1 MTVPKSIADRHKKL
15 SAEVKRHAELY
26 YVDDA
31 PEISDE
37 AYDALLRDIAELE
50 ASHPELKSAA
60 SVTQNVGGR
69 PAEAFAKVRH
79 AVRQYS
85 FDNVFNADELVAWT
99 KRVEKGLI
107 EEDVLT
113 SDLSYCAEEKIDGL
127 KVVLTYEKGK
137 LVRAAT
143 RGNGV
148 IGEDITHTARTIR
161 DIPHDLKEPISIIA
175 VGEVWLG
182 GAELERINAERA
194 KNDEPLFVNTRN
206 AAAGALR
213 QLDPK
218 ITASRRLNFFAYDI
232 EDVRTGG
239 REDVIQTQEHEL
251 KLLKKLGFTVNPANK
266 ICTTIDEIERYY
278 HNAQERRHTNDY
290 HIDGIVLKV
299 NGIEHQ
305 RALGHTAK
313 APRWGIAYKFP
324 AEQVTTVL
332 EDIVL
337 QVGRTGVLTPV
348 AHLKPVFVGGAS
360 VSRATLHNEDFIKD
374 LDLCIGDTVILQR
387 AGDVIPEVV
396 SVLTNLRTGKEKPWK
411 FPTKVNLCG
420 GDGSIERVPG
430 EAAWRC
436 KHKGSFDQQRRIF
449 EHFVGKHAFDID
461 GLGKEQVKL
470 FLEEGLI
477 SDFADIFTI
486 EKGDL
491 MSLPRFA
498 ELSADNLIKAIETS
512 KKVPLSRFLI
522 SLSIPHVGEET
533 GILLADTFGT
543 LGNLQKASEEKLS
556 AIEGIGPI
564 IAKSVYGWFDD
575 AGNKRLVE
583 KLLQHVKVQ
592 NVQKLEAR
600 SQKLSGITFVLTG
613 TLSTMSRDEAKEMI
627 RAQGGKTV
635 GSVSKNTSYVVAGDA
650 PGSKYDEAQ
659 KLGVKILTE
668 SEFKKL
674 LG

>member
-1 MTVPKSIADRHKKL
+1 MSAPKSVQERYKKL

-26 YVDDA
+26 HTHDA

-37 AYDALLRDIAELE
+37 AYDALVRDVAELE
-50 ASHPELKSAA
+50 AKHPELKGDA
-60 SVTQNVGGR
+60 SVTQIVGGR
-69 PAEAFAKVRH
+69 PAEAFSKVRH
-79 AVRQYS
+79 DVRQYS
-85 FDNVFNADELVAWT
+85 FDNVFNTDELQAWT
-99 KRVEKGLI
+99 KRVEKGLAEADI
-107 EEDVLT
+107 ST
-113 SDLSYCAEEKIDGL
+113 SDLAYCAEEKIDGL
-127 KVVLTYEKGK
+127 KVILTYESGK

-148 IGEDITHTARTIR
+148 IGEDITHTARTIK
-161 DIPHDLKEPISIIA
+161 DIPHELSQPVSLIA

-182 GAELERINAERA
+182 AEELERINAERA
-194 KNDEPLFVNTRN
+194 KNEEPLFVNTRN

-213 QLDPK
+213 QLDAS

-232 EDVRTGG
+232 ESVDIPTA
-239 REDVIQTQEHEL
+239 TQEDEL
-251 KLLKKLGFTVNPANK
+251 KLLKKLGFTVNPAYA
-266 ICTTIDEIERYY
+266 ICITAEDIETYY
-278 HNAQERRHTNDY
+278 HKALERRHSNSY
-290 HIDGIVLKV
+290 HIDGVVLKV
-299 NGIEHQ
+299 NSREHQ

-313 APRWGIAYKFP
+313 APRWGVAYKFP
-324 AEQVTTVL
+324 AEQVTTIL

-374 LDLCIGDTVILQR
+374 LDLRIGDTVILQR
-387 AGDVIPEVV
+387 AGDVIPEIV

-436 KHKGSFDQQRRIF
+436 KHCGSFDQQRRVF

-498 ELSADNLIKAIETS
+498 ELSADNLIKAIEIS
-512 KKVPLSRFLI
+512 KKVPLSRFLV
-522 SLSIPHVGEET
+522 SLSIPHVGEE
-533 GILLADTFGT
+533 IAIMLADAFGT
-543 LGNLQKASEEKLS
+543 LANIQKSSEEKLS

-564 IAKSVYGWFDD
+564 IAKSVRGWFDD
-575 AGNKRLVE
+575 AENAKLIE
-583 KLLQHVKVQ
+583 KLLEYVRIQ
-592 NVQKLEAR
+592 NVSKPEAK
-600 SQKLSGITFVLTG
+600 SQKLSGMTFVLTG
-613 TLSTMSRDEAKEMI
+613 TLSSMSRDEAKDLI
-627 RAQGGKTV
+627 RARGGKSV
-635 GSVSKNTSYVVAGDA
+635 GSVSKNTDYVVAGDA
-650 PGSKYDEAQ
+650 PGSKYDEAV
-659 KLGVKILTE
+659 KLGVKVISE
-668 SEFKKL
+668 EEFKKL
-674 LG
+674 L

>member
-1 MTVPKSIADRHKKL
+1 MPVPKSAHERHKKL
-15 SAEVKRHAELY
+15 SAEVQRHAELY
-26 YVDDA
+26 HTHDA

-37 AYDALLRDIAELE
+37 AYDALVRDVAELE
-50 ASHPELKSAA
+50 AKHPELKSVG
-60 SVTQNVGGR
+60 SVTQAVGGR
-69 PAEAFAKVRH
+69 PAEAFSKVRH
-79 AVRQYS
+79 DVRQYS
-85 FDNVFNADELVAWT
+85 FDNVFNTEELQVWT
-99 KRVEKGLI
+99 KRVEKGLA
-107 EEDVLT
+107 EADLST

-127 KVVLTYEKGK
+127 KVILTYESGK

-148 IGEDITHTARTIR
+148 IGEDITHTARTIK
-161 DIPHDLKEPISIIA
+161 DIPHTLSQPVSLIA

-182 GAELERINAERA
+182 AEELERINAERT
-194 KNDEPLFVNTRN
+194 KNSEPLFVNTRN

-213 QLDPK
+213 QLDAS

-232 EDVRTGG
+232 EEPTTNDLQPTTK
-239 REDVIQTQEHEL
+239 TQEDEL
-251 KLLKKLGFTVNPANK
+251 KLLKKLGFTVNPAYA
-266 ICTTIDEIERYY
+266 ICITAEDIETYY
-278 HNAQERRHTNDY
+278 HQALERRHSNSY
-290 HIDGIVLKV
+290 HIDGVVLKV
-299 NGIEHQ
+299 NNREHQ

-324 AEQVTTVL
+324 AEQVTTIL

-360 VSRATLHNEDFIKD
+360 VSRATLHNEDFIKE
-374 LDLCIGDTVILQR
+374 LDLRIGDTVILQR
-387 AGDVIPEVV
+387 AGDVIPEIV
-396 SVLTNLRTGKEKPWK
+396 SVLTNLRSGKEKPWK
-411 FPTKVNLCG
+411 FPTKVGLCG

-436 KHKGSFDQQRRIF
+436 KHKGSFDQQRRVF

-512 KKVPLSRFLI
+512 KKVPLSRFLV
-522 SLSIPHVGEET
+522 SLSIPHVGEE
-533 GILLADTFGT
+533 IAIMLAEAFGT
-543 LGNLQKASEEKLS
+543 LANIQKSSEDKLS

-564 IAKSVYGWFDD
+564 IAKSVRGWFDD
-575 AGNKRLVE
+575 TENIKLVE
-583 KLLQHVKVQ
+583 KLVEQVKIQ
-592 NVQKLEAR
+592 SPEKPIASRQSLKAL
-600 SQKLSGITFVLTG
+600 TFVLTG
-613 TLSTMSRDEAKEMI
+613 TLSTMSRDEAKDLI
-627 RAQGGKTV
+627 RARGGKSV
-635 GSVSKNTSYVVAGDA
+635 GSVSKNTNYVVAGDA
-650 PGSKYDEAQ
+650 PGSKYDEAI
-659 KLGVKILTE
+659 KLGVKVISE
-668 SEFKKL
+668 EEFKKL
-674 LG
+674 L

>member
-1 MTVPKSIADRHKKL
+1 MPVPKSIQERHKKL

-26 YVDDA
+26 HIHDA

-37 AYDALLRDIAELE
+37 AYDALVRDVAALE
-50 ASHPELKSAA
+50 AKHPELKSSA
-60 SVTQNVGGR
+60 SVTQAVGGR
-69 PAEAFAKVRH
+69 PAEAFSKVRH
-79 AVRQYS
+79 EVRQYS
-85 FDNVFNADELVAWT
+85 FDNVFNAEELTAWT

-107 EEDVLT
+107 EEEIPT

-127 KVVLTYEKGK
+127 KVVVTYENGK

-143 RGNGV
+143 RGNGEV
-148 IGEDITHTARTIR
+148 GEDITHTAKTIR
-161 DIPHDLKEPISIIA
+161 DIPHQLKESISLIV

-182 GAELERINAERA
+182 GAELERINAERVA
-194 KNDEPLFVNTRN
+194 NDEPLFVNTRN

-213 QLDPK
+213 QLDAS
-218 ITASRRLNFFAYDI
+218 ITASRKLNYFAYDI
-232 EDVRTGG
+232 EELEVLK
-239 REDVIQTQEHEL
+239 TQEDEL
-251 KLLKKLGFTVNPANK
+251 KLLKKLGFNVNPAYK
-266 ICTTIDEIERYY
+266 ICTTVDDIERYY
-278 HNAQERRHTNDY
+278 HDAQERRHANSY
-290 HIDGIVLKV
+290 HIDGVVLKV
-299 NGIEHQ
+299 NSVEHQ

-324 AEQVTTVL
+324 AEQVTTIL

-360 VSRATLHNEDFIKD
+360 VSRATLHNEDFIKE
-374 LDLCIGDTVILQR
+374 LDLRIGDMVILQR
-387 AGDVIPEVV
+387 AGDVIPEIV
-396 SVLTNLRTGKEKPWK
+396 SVLTNLRNGKEKPWK
-411 FPTKVNLCG
+411 FPATVGLCG

-436 KHKGSFDQQRRIF
+436 KHKGSFDQQRRVF

-498 ELSADNLIKAIETS
+498 ELSADNLIKSIEVS
-512 KKVPLSRFLI
+512 KKVPLSRFLV
-522 SLSIPHVGEET
+522 SLSIPHVGEE
-533 GILLADTFGT
+533 IAIMLSDAFGM
-543 LGNLQKASEEKLS
+543 LSNIRKAAEEKLS

-564 IAKSVYGWFDD
+564 IAKSVRQWFDD
-575 AGNKRLVE
+575 AENAKLTE
-583 KLLQHVKVQ
+583 KLLEHVKIQ
-592 NVQKLEAR
+592 NPQKPIASRQSLKA
-600 SQKLSGITFVLTG
+600 LTFVLTG
-613 TLSTMSRDEAKEMI
+613 TLSTMSRDEAKDLI
-627 RAQGGKTV
+627 RARGGKSV
-635 GSVSKNTSYVVAGDA
+635 GSVSKNTDYVVAGDA
-650 PGSKYDEAQ
+650 PGSKYDEAK
-659 KLGVKILTE
+659 KLGVKIL
-668 SEFKKL
+668 SEDEFTKL
-674 LG
+674 LV

>member
-1 MTVPKSIADRHKKL
+1 MPVPKSAQERHKKL
-15 SAEVKRHAELY
+15 SAEVQRHAELY
-26 YVDDA
+26 HTHDA

-37 AYDALLRDIAELE
+37 AYDALVRDVTELE
-50 ASHPELKSAA
+50 AKHPELKSKG
-60 SVTQNVGGR
+60 SVTETVGGR
-69 PAEAFAKVRH
+69 PAEAFSKVRH
-79 AVRQYS
+79 DVRQYS
-85 FDNVFNADELVAWT
+85 FDNVFNTEELQAWT
-99 KRVEKGLI
+99 KRVEKGFA
-107 EEDVLT
+107 EADV
-113 SDLSYCAEEKIDGL
+113 SIANLSYCAEEKIDGL
-127 KVVLTYEKGK
+127 KVVLTYESGK

-148 IGEDITHTARTIR
+148 IGEDITHTARTIK
-161 DIPHDLKEPISIIA
+161 DIPHELSQPISLIA

-182 GAELERINAERA
+182 AEELERINAERT

-213 QLDPK
+213 QLDAS
-218 ITASRRLNFFAYDI
+218 ITASRRLSFFAYDI
-232 EDVRTGG
+232 ESVDIPTA
-239 REDVIQTQEHEL
+239 TQEDEL
-251 KLLKKLGFTVNPANK
+251 KLLKKLGFTVNPAYA
-266 ICTTIDEIERYY
+266 ICITAEDIETYY
-278 HNAQERRHTNDY
+278 HNALERRHSNSY
-290 HIDGIVLKV
+290 HIDGVVLKV
-299 NGIEHQ
+299 NSREHQ
-305 RALGHTAK
+305 RALGHTSK

-324 AEQVTTVL
+324 AEQVTTIL

-360 VSRATLHNEDFIKD
+360 VSRATLHNEDFIKE
-374 LDLCIGDTVILQR
+374 LDLRIGDTVILQR
-387 AGDVIPEVV
+387 AGDVIPEIV

-411 FPTKVNLCG
+411 FPTKVGLCG

-436 KHKGSFDQQRRIF
+436 KHRGSFDQQRRVF

-512 KKVPLSRFLI
+512 KKVPLSRFLV
-522 SLSIPHVGEET
+522 SLSIPHVGEE
-533 GILLADTFGT
+533 IAIMLADAFGT
-543 LGNLQKASEEKLS
+543 LANIQKSSEEKLS

-564 IAKSVYGWFDD
+564 IAKSVRGWFDD
-575 AGNKRLVE
+575 DTNKELIE
-583 KLLQHVKVQ
+583 KLLQHVKIQ
-592 NVQKLEAR
+592 SPEKPKGN
-600 SQKLSGITFVLTG
+600 SQQLKALTFVLTG
-613 TLSTMSRDEAKEMI
+613 TLSTMSRDEAKDLI
-627 RAQGGKTV
+627 RARGGKSV
-635 GSVSKNTSYVVAGDA
+635 GSVSKNTDYVVAGDA
-650 PGSKYDEAQ
+650 PGSKYDEAV
-659 KLGVKILTE
+659 KLGVKVISE
-668 SEFKKL
+668 EEFKKL
-674 LG
+674 L

>member
-1 MTVPKSIADRHKKL
+1 MPVPKSAQERHKKL
-15 SAEVKRHAELY
+15 SAEVQRHAELY
-26 YVDDA
+26 HTHDA

-37 AYDALLRDIAELE
+37 AYDALVRDVAELE
-50 ASHPELKSAA
+50 AKHPELKSKG
-60 SVTQNVGGR
+60 SVTEAVGGR
-69 PAEAFAKVRH
+69 PAEAFSKVRH
-79 AVRQYS
+79 DVRQYS
-85 FDNVFNADELVAWT
+85 FDNVFNTEELQAWT
-99 KRVEKGLI
+99 KRVEKGLAEADI
-107 EEDVLT
+107 ST
-113 SDLSYCAEEKIDGL
+113 SDLAYCAEEKIDGL
-127 KVVLTYEKGK
+127 KVVLTYESGK

-148 IGEDITHTARTIR
+148 IGEDITHTARTIK
-161 DIPHDLKEPISIIA
+161 DIPHELSQPISLIA

-182 GAELERINAERA
+182 AEELERINAERA

-213 QLDPK
+213 QLDAS
-218 ITASRRLNFFAYDI
+218 ITASRRLSFFAYDVEDTRIQGYEDTI
-232 EDVRTGG
+232 E
-239 REDVIQTQEHEL
+239 TQEGEL
-251 KLLKKLGFTVNPANK
+251 QFLKKLGFAVNPAYA
-266 ICTTIDEIERYY
+266 ICTTAEDIETYY
-278 HNAQERRHTNDY
+278 HQALERRHSNSY
-290 HIDGIVLKV
+290 HIDGVVLKV
-299 NGIEHQ
+299 NSREHQ

-324 AEQVTTVL
+324 AEQVTTIL

-360 VSRATLHNEDFIKD
+360 VSRATLHNEDFIKE
-374 LDLCIGDTVILQR
+374 LDLRIGDTVILQR
-387 AGDVIPEVV
+387 AGDVIPEIV

-411 FPTKVNLCG
+411 FPTKVGLCG

-436 KHKGSFDQQRRIF
+436 KHKGSFDQQRRVF

-512 KKVPLSRFLI
+512 KKVPLSRFLV
-522 SLSIPHVGEET
+522 SLSIPHVGEE
-533 GILLADTFGT
+533 IAIMLAEAFGT
-543 LGNLQKASEEKLS
+543 LANIQKSSEDKLS

-564 IAKSVYGWFDD
+564 IAKSVRGWFDD
-575 AGNKRLVE
+575 AVNKELIE
-583 KLLQHVKVQ
+583 KLLQHVKIQ
-592 NVQKLEAR
+592 NVSKQVTGSRKLAA
-600 SQKLSGITFVLTG
+600 LTFVLTG
-613 TLSTMSRDEAKEMI
+613 TLSTMSRDEAKDLI
-627 RAQGGKTV
+627 RARGGKSV
-635 GSVSKNTSYVVAGDA
+635 GSVSKNTDYVVAGDA
-650 PGSKYDEAQ
+650 PGSKYDEAL
-659 KLGVKILTE
+659 KLGVKVISE
-668 SEFKKL
+668 EEFKKL
-674 LG
+674 L